1 MSPQLRIGWTASLTF
16 HLLLLLL
23 AIFSFLPQ
31 AIRTPEFVEVD
42 WGALP
47 ASRVVSEPAPTL
59 VTPATTIKRAPVVSK
74 KPATTT
80 PSQRRITLPER
91 RLPDMSDEA
100 LAVTRRLEKMDLPG
114 PDITPERIDRAAS
127 DRLDPIGSR
136 EQAVSGRAAE
146 KPGPSVSGTG
156 AGEGINKPGTGGSGS
171 GVGYDVQWTG
181 GGSRRKLSGDL
192 PKYPEGTNVAAQ
204 VRIRASVMSDGAV
217 RAVQPIQKAN
227 TALEE
232 AAMRELKL
240 WKFEPL
246 PAGVP
251 AVDQDCIVTFLFR
264 LR

>member
-1 MSPQLRIGWTASLTF
+1 MSPQLRIGWTASLIF

-23 AIFSFLPQ
+23 AFLTFLPQ
-31 AIRTPEFVEVD
+31 RVRAPEFVEVD

-47 ASRVVSEPAPTL
+47 ASRVVSEPAPTP

-80 PSQRRITLPER
+80 PAQRRISLPAR
-91 RLPDMSDEA
+91 RLPDMSEEA
-100 LAVTRRLEKMDLPG
+100 LTVPRRSEKMDLSG
-114 PDITPERIDRAAS
+114 PDITPEKIDRATT
-127 DRLDPIGSR
+127 DRLDPVGSR
-136 EQAVSGRAAE
+136 EQVLSGKDAA

-156 AGEGINKPGTGGSGS
+156 AGEGISKPGTGGSGS

-192 PKYPEGTNVAAQ
+192 PKYPAGTNVAAQ
-204 VRIRASVMSDGAV
+204 VRIRASVMADGTV
-217 RAVQPIQKAN
+217 RAVQPTQKAN

-240 WKFEPL
+240 WRFEPL
-246 PAGVP
+246 PAAVP
-251 AVDQDCIVTFLFR
+251 QVDQDCIVTFLFK